1 MFQNHNLCV
10 CYTLFCLTHC
20 HTTEYSGQSLSST
33 TKESHLNWSVS
44 ESEMETGIDCE
55 KKPLE
60 PIPEG
65 DVKAGG
71 EFTNLSSAI
80 GVKGAEIGDV
90 ICNPDTVDGRSGDG
104 V

>member
-1 MFQNHNLCV
+1 MVHVPEAQLV
-10 CYTLFCLTHC
+10 CLFCHTRC
-20 HTTEYSGQSLSST
+20 HTTEYSGQSLSSM

-65 DVKAGG
+65 DVKAV
-71 EFTNLSSAI
+71 ESLQISPHPE
-80 GVKGAEIGDV
+80 V
-90 ICNPDTVDGRSGDG
+90 
-104 V
+104 

>member
-1 MFQNHNLCV
+1 MVHVPEAQLV
-10 CYTLFCLTHC
+10 YTLFCHTHC

-44 ESEMETGIDCE
+44 ESEMETGE

-65 DVKAGG
+65 DVRAGG
-71 EFTNLSSAI
+71 ESTNLSSAI
-80 GVKGAEIGDV
+80 GVKGAETGDV
-90 ICNPDTVDGRSGDG
+90 ICNPDTVDGDRSGDG